1 MGARLLT
8 ATFTPA
14 AAAYNANDVMDVA
27 KEFVNAGQPGAVV
40 RILSSDLLISHTAL
54 VASEANYRLAL
65 YNVTPPSALADNAA
79 WDIPSGDRDALV
91 ALFSLGTPVDVG
103 SSLFIQAPTLN
114 IDVKLGEGSSLF
126 GYLITDAGITPTAA
140 ARRVR
145 LFVE

>member
-1 MGARLLT
+1 MAARLLT

-14 AAAYNANDVMDVA
+14 AAAYLANDVMEGA
-27 KEFVNAGQPGAVV
+27 KEFVNAGQPGSIV
-40 RILSSDLLISHTAL
+40 RILSADLLISHTAL

-65 YNVTPPSALADNAA
+65 YNVTPPSAIADNGAFDIAA
-79 WDIPSGDRDALV
+79 GDRDAFV

-114 IDVKLGEGSSLF
+114 IDVKLGVGSSFF

>member
-1 MGARLLT
+1 MAARLLT

-14 AAAYNANDVMDVA
+14 AAAYLANDVMEGA
-27 KEFVNAGQPGAVV
+27 KEFVNAGQPGSVI
-40 RILSSDLLISHTAL
+40 RIRSADLLISHTAL

-103 SSLFIQAPTLN
+103 SSLFIQAANLN
-114 IDVKLGEGSSLF
+114 IDVKLDIGSSLF

-145 LFVE
+145 MFVE